1 VYCWVTVTL
10 WKLFFPCLSN
20 TAVKNFPHSE
30 VMVIPN
36 PPSNNSTL
44 IMARLAS
51 RTQEQSTPQE
61 DKVGTY
67 LKAKLSFKVN
77 EINSNNTPLKWWK
90 ANMN

>member
-1 VYCWVTVTL
+1 MGSDYPLIKV
-10 WKLFFPCLSN
+10 
-20 TAVKNFPHSE
+20 AVKKFPNSE

-44 IMARLAS
+44 IMAPLAS

-61 DKVGTY
+61 DEVGTY
-67 LKAKLSFKVN
+67 LKAKLSIFKVN